1 MVYLLLMEGFE
12 EIEALSTVDVLRRGG
27 VQVRTAGIDGG
38 EQTGAHGI
46 KVHTDI
52 TIDEINKSDMSMLI
66 LPGGSGHA
74 NLDKSPKVHELID
87 FAAENDIYL
96 AAICASPSILGKKG
110 LLRGHKAV
118 CFPGFEKYLDGA
130 EILNTRTAVSG
141 RFITGNGAGSAIAF
155 GYELLKILKGEKIAD
170 DVVSSMQY

>member
-12 EIEALSTVDVLRRGG
+12 EIEALSAVDVLRRGG
-27 VQVRTAGIDGG
+27 AEVRTAGIDGI

-46 KVHTDI
+46 KVHADI
-52 TIDEINKSDMSMLI
+52 TIDEIDRDAMEMLV
-66 LPGGSGHA
+66 LPGGSGHV
-74 NLDKSPKVHELID
+74 NLDRSAKVHELINY
-87 FAAENDIYL
+87 AAENGRYL

-110 LLRGHKAV
+110 LLKGHKAV

-141 RFITGNGAGSAIAF
+141 KFITANGAGSAIAF
-155 GYELLKILKGEKIAD
+155 GYELLKILKGGDIAD
-170 DVVSSMQY
+170 SVVSSMQY